1 MAEKFDKLV
10 KICEDSCKKDLEDYG
25 KDYRTF
31 LDAYA
36 KGIAI
41 TATYS
46 GVYSGSG
53 GKSWP
58 KDFFADAPNP
68 ATYGELFTWMYD
80 KTYGSRYYSQK
91 DAGEDASVYLDD
103 ITGKEYATRV
113 AAADRVPMAKGD
125 DDNLD
130 DIIEAGLKGKADLEA
145 IYKDLNRNWRD
156 TQNYLI
162 YKKIIEEI
170 TIPVFSEKV
179 VKQYLDKV
187 TNAKLKEWKKED
199 PGKIW
204 RDGLQGKSSMQRDVG
219 IIDFVAR
226 EYPLYQEVYGGN
238 FWTTIDNPWSTRNGG
253 PEAEQ
258 ALLDAILEKSN
269 DPSLNTPGPSMSE
282 SSSAIGASG
291 PSASGPSASTPQK
304 YAPFV
309 EGLTDGYQI
318 DAKMDLPDF
327 RIYVSDP
334 DTWKVLGLEG
344 EEGEFVNIE
353 GAYIDGAEPDE
364 YTEENFVGDEEAPPN
379 LPEVNTAV
387 YNNVVDEGSNEVN
400 NTGGGGGNSANSNGV
415 IVSLPTGSKA
425 YSHNSTQ
432 GYNLVDSKWYG
443 DLLTSARAHIDHPTF
458 DIPGTESGNLGCA
471 SWVSMVFYRAFGVHM
486 KDGTPVKAVPKKI
499 SDFGSTGTGELG
511 GWFGANPGMWQK
523 IPWKEG
529 QPGDV
534 INTERGSQSG
544 HVGIVIDE
552 KHANGTWYITS
563 NSSKGFGSGK
573 DPLGCGKKN
582 YNIKSWQSV
591 TDRNPTRTFCW
602 RYKGPKLSQGQT
614 A

>member
-10 KICEDSCKKDLEDYG
+10 KICEETCKKEFQDYK

-36 KGIAI
+36 NGIAI

-130 DIIEAGLKGKADLEA
+130 DIIEAGLKGKANLEG

-204 RDGLQGKSSMQRDVG
+204 RDGLQGKSSMQSDVG

-269 DPSLNTPGPSMSE
+269 DPSLNTPTGGPSMSE
-282 SSSAIGASG
+282 TSSATGMSG
-291 PSASGPSASTPQK
+291 SGMSASGPSASEPTK
-304 YAPFV
+304 YKPFV
-309 EGLTDGYQI
+309 EGLIDGFLI
-318 DAKMDLPDF
+318 DPKTDLPDF
-327 RIYVSDP
+327 KIYVSDP

-344 EEGEFVNIE
+344 EEGEFVNVE

-364 YTEENFVGDEEAPPN
+364 YAEEEYAGLSEE
-379 LPEVNTAV
+379 EVRIQG
-387 YNNVVDEGSNEVN
+387 VVSVSQEDVTKVEN
-400 NTGGGGGNSANSNGV
+400 NTPPASETEIQSAIKTTKVSSEDALYDLAGTLARKLGKNSRVNSENMRKGYIKGVHGLCPQGTQAMLAALTGISGLGQITGNADWFSFKNPGTGGGNSTFVKTVGGKIYFNDKV
-415 IVSLPTGSKA
+415 KITQIDGSWKGT
-425 YSHNSTQ
+425 Y
-432 GYNLVDSKWYG
+432 LDKKSK
-443 DLLTSARAHIDHPTF
+443 D
-458 DIPGTESGNLGCA
+458 
-471 SWVSMVFYRAFGVHM
+471 
-486 KDGTPVKAVPKKI
+486 K
-499 SDFGSTGTGELG
+499 
-511 GWFGANPGMWQK
+511 WQV
-523 IPWKEG
+523 
-529 QPGDV
+529 GDV
-534 INTERGSQSG
+534 IAMGYKGGKPYG
-544 HVGIVIDE
+544 HIQVWT
-552 KHANGTWYITS
+552 GT
-563 NSSKGFGSGK
+563 
-573 DPLGCGKKN
+573 
-582 YNIKSWQSV
+582 SWQSDFKQGNSIQQNNV
-591 TDRNPTRTFCW
+591 DPDTVALW
-602 RYKGPKLSQGQT
+602 RLNQNGIDAVNNQMKGI